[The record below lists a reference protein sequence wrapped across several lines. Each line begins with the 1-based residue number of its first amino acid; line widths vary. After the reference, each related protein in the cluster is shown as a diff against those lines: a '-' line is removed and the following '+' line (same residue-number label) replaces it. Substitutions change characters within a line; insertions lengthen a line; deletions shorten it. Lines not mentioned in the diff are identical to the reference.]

1 VLPFVGGGVL
11 PLVGGAV
18 GGASGGGVLPV
29 VGGGVLPHVPN
40 VFVSEEAN
48 CPPDAF
54 STVPNF
60 TR

>member
-18 GGASGGGVLPV
+18 GGAA
-29 VGGGVLPHVPN
+29 GGGVLPHVPN

-48 CPPDAF
+48 CPPAAF

>member
-1 VLPFVGGGVL
+1 MLPVVGGFVGG
-11 PLVGGAV
+11 AE
-18 GGASGGGVLPV
+18 GGGVLPV

-40 VFVSEEAN
+40 VSVLEDPN